1 MSLLDAASLSDG
13 LLVIKGDA
21 SPAGAEPRRTRR
33 IRSPDDRPR
42 VALRLDEDRR
52 KRLKLASVHLHKST
66 QAMLLAA
73 LDHYFERV
81 VPTLVGESCTCLA
94 APGAGAG
101 TCVTL
106 PLRPR

>member
-1 MSLLDAASLSDG
+1 MSLLEAASLTDG
-13 LLVIKGDA
+13 LLVIKGA
-21 SPAGAEPRRTRR
+21 AAPVPPQRSRRG
-33 IRSPDDRPR
+33 RSSDGLPR

-52 KRLKLASVHLHKST
+52 RRLKLASAQLSKTT

-81 VPTLVGESCTCLA
+81 VPTLVGAGCTCLS
-94 APGAGAG
+94 APGAGGA

>member
-1 MSLLDAASLSDG
+1 MSLVDAASLSDG

-21 SPAGAEPRRTRR
+21 SPGGTQPRRTRR

-42 VALRLDEDRR
+42 VALRLDESRR
-52 KRLKLASVHLHKST
+52 LRLKLASAHLRKST

-81 VPTLVGESCTCLA
+81 VPTLVGEGCACLA
-94 APGAGAG
+94 APGTGAG

>member
-13 LLVIKGDA
+13 LLVIKGAA
-21 SPAGAEPRRTRR
+21 SPDGSESRRSRR

-52 KRLKLASVHLHKST
+52 RRLKLASAHLRKST

-81 VPTLVGESCTCLA
+81 VPSLVGEGCTCLS
-94 APGAGAG
+94 APGAGP
-101 TCVTL
+101 CVTL

>member
-21 SPAGAEPRRTRR
+21 TPGGKEPQRTRR
-33 IRSPDDRPR
+33 IRAPDDRPR

-52 KRLKLASVHLHKST
+52 RRLKLASVHLHKST

-81 VPTLVGESCTCLA
+81 VPTLVDPNCACLA
-94 APGAGAG
+94 VPGAGG
-101 TCVTL
+101 SSCVTL

>member
-1 MSLLDAASLSDG
+1 LLDAASLTDG

-21 SPAGAEPRRTRR
+21 SPGGAKPRRTRR

-42 VALRLDEDRR
+42 VALRLDEKRR
-52 KRLKLASVHLHKST
+52 LRLKLASAHLRKST

-81 VPTLVGESCTCLA
+81 VPMLVGEGCVCLA
-94 APGAGAG
+94 TPGAGAG